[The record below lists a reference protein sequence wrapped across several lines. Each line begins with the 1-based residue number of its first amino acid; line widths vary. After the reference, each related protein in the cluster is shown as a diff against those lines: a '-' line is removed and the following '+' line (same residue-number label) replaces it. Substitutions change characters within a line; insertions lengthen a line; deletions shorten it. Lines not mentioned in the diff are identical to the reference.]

1 MLAALLIVFR
11 EVFEAGLIVGI
22 VMAVTTGVAGRGLW
36 VAGGVAAG
44 VLGACLVALF
54 TSGLSSLF
62 GGSGQEVFNAG
73 ILGFAVIMLTW
84 HNVWM
89 ARHGRELAAEL
100 QAAGEA
106 VVAGSKS
113 LAALAIVVAIA
124 VLREGSEVVLFLY
137 GVAAAQG
144 GASWGMVGGGFV
156 GLILG
161 SLVCLATYLGLI
173 TIPTR
178 YLFGVT
184 STLIAFLAAGLAAQ
198 AIAFLQQANILTAYD
213 GTVWDTSWILSE
225 FQLSGPRPAHA
236 DWLCRPADR
245 NAAHRLCGDA
255 GHHRCADEALLRTGS
270 AAAADSVRR
279 LRSRLRRHRP
289 GDGVVGAAVSH
300 ENFAKIGELGLQA
313 LDIQANDAAARERHD
328 DDARRRILRLEFNG
342 EQIEPC
348 VLVRLIEIAA
358 LAAEHALEAQCR
370 AATPIIRFVRG
381 LGIGGADPVEA
392 AEPHDEAVLLRLPEN
407 IGNTYQGVLQMRRH
421 HFNIV
426 AIERNEFK
434 LVNGS
439 VHQRALP
446 GLV

>member
-1 MLAALLIVFR
+1 
-11 EVFEAGLIVGI
+11 
-22 VMAVTTGVAGRGLW
+22 
-36 VAGGVAAG
+36 
-44 VLGACLVALF
+44 
-54 TSGLSSLF
+54 
-62 GGSGQEVFNAG
+62 
-73 ILGFAVIMLTW
+73 MLTW

-225 FQLSGPRPAHA
+225 SSYLGRALHTLIGYVDQPTGMQLIVYVA
-236 DWLCRPADR
+236 
-245 NAAHRLCGDA
+245 
-255 GHHRCADEALLRTGS
+255 T
-270 AAAADSVRR
+270 
-279 LRSRLRRHRP
+279 
-289 GDGVVGAAVSH
+289 
-300 ENFAKIGELGLQA
+300 
-313 LDIQANDAAARERHD
+313 
-328 DDARRRILRLEFNG
+328 
-342 EQIEPC
+342 
-348 VLVRLIEIAA
+348 LVTI
-358 LAAEHALEAQCR
+358 
-370 AATPIIRFVRG
+370 
-381 LGIGGADPVEA
+381 
-392 AEPHDEAVLLRLPEN
+392 
-407 IGNTYQGVLQMRRH
+407 GVLM
-421 HFNIV
+421 
-426 AIERNEFK
+426 K
-434 LVNGS
+434 LFSAPAVR
-439 VHQRALP
+439 QPRTA
-446 GLV
+446 